1 MIRKQKNKKK
11 QGNSKSIAR
20 GTPLVERHEFDRFE
34 ARGYT
39 ALGFMQVAN
48 NSRLLAEGRR
58 RKILE
63 LVEQTG
69 QVTIHDV
76 VNRFAVSAVTARSDL
91 DALSTNGAVLR
102 SHGGAVR
109 YEATQDYPLKLKATL
124 HRSEKARIGQ
134 AAAKL
139 VQPNETIILDS
150 GTTTAEIAKN
160 LKRSKVKFTVIT
172 SALNIANEL
181 ADAPAIS
188 LFMLGGLLRTVS
200 YSFVGP
206 QAEAML
212 RDLHADRLFLAV
224 DGLDLAGGPF
234 TPDVLEAQLNGLM
247 MKVSKEVTVVADST
261 KLGRRSLFR
270 IGPIENIHRLITDER
285 APEEFTDALRNKG
298 IDVILV

>member
-1 MIRKQKNKKK
+1 MR
-11 QGNSKSIAR
+11 SR
-20 GTPLVERHEFDRFE
+20 
-34 ARGYT
+34 
-39 ALGFMQVAN
+39 
-48 NSRLLAEGRR
+48 NSRMLAEGRR

-76 VNRFAVSAVTARSDL
+76 VNRFSVSAVTARSDL
-91 DALSTNGAVLR
+91 DALSANGVVLR

-109 YEATQDYPLKLKATL
+109 YEPTQDYPLKLKATL
-124 HRSEKARIGQ
+124 HRSEKSRIGQ
-134 AAAKL
+134 AAAQL
-139 VQPNETIILDS
+139 VQANETIILDS
-150 GTTTAEIAKN
+150 GTTTAEIAKS
-160 LKRSKVKFTVIT
+160 LKRAKLKSLTVIT

-181 ADAPAIS
+181 ADASEIS
-188 LFMLGGLLRTVS
+188 LIMLGGLLRTVS

-206 QAEAML
+206 QAVAML

-224 DGLDLAGGPF
+224 DGFDLEGGPF

-247 MKVSKEVTVVADST
+247 MQVSKETTVVADST

-270 IGPIENIHRLITDER
+270 IGPIEKVHRLITDTR
-285 APEEFTDALRNKG
+285 APAEFTDALRKKG

>member
-1 MIRKQKNKKK
+1 MAH
-11 QGNSKSIAR
+11 S
-20 GTPLVERHEFDRFE
+20 
-34 ARGYT
+34 
-39 ALGFMQVAN
+39 N

-58 RKILE
+58 RKIRE

-76 VNRFAVSAVTARSDL
+76 VKRFAVSAVTARSDL
-91 DALSTNGAVLR
+91 DALSVNGVVLR

-109 YEATQDYPLKLKATL
+109 YEPTHDYPLKLKATL

-134 AAAKL
+134 TAAHL

-160 LKRSKVKFTVIT
+160 LKRSKLKFTVIT
-172 SALNIANEL
+172 NALNIANEL
-181 ADAPAIS
+181 ADAPEIS
-188 LFMLGGLLRTVS
+188 VIMLGGLLRAVS

-206 QAEAML
+206 QAEGML
-212 RDLHADRLFLAV
+212 RDMHADRLFLAV
-224 DGLDLAGGPF
+224 DGFDLTSGPF

-247 MKVSKEVTVVADST
+247 MQVSKEVTVVADST

-270 IGPIENIHRLITDER
+270 IGPVENVHRLITDAR
-285 APEEFTDALRNKG
+285 APEEFTDALRKRG